1 MNIWKDKSDREGRL
15 SGASALLSSDAT
27 RTVWED
33 NKFLTLTAHTA
44 RLHHPCCQIWDFQK
58 SKGNLPNTANQ
69 LSKESK
75 SDIGKAKKW
84 FLLKKDYYQKKTELI
99 SNQEIKSTVRAKIAK
114 NCWQN
119 VGLGWED
126 ESISPNI
133 CQQGEERKLFHDGPS
148 KFNSSQKK
156 TESSSNEESKST
168 EK

>member
-1 MNIWKDKSDREGRL
+1 MILGK
-15 SGASALLSSDAT
+15 
-27 RTVWED
+27 
-33 NKFLTLTAHTA
+33 
-44 RLHHPCCQIWDFQK
+44 QK
-58 SKGNLPNTANQ
+58 KL
-69 LSKESK
+69 
-75 SDIGKAKKW
+75 